1 MENFLSGAVAMASL
15 VAGLFFFRF
24 WWKSRDRFFL
34 YFAVSFWLEGV
45 NRSYLVL
52 GGEMQGAFPVYYG
65 IRLISYGL
73 ILLAIWDKNR
83 PLRPG
88 GTKAGLERGD

>member
-1 MENFLSGAVAMASL
+1 MENFLSGAVALASL
-15 VAGLFFFRF
+15 AVGLFFFRF

-34 YFAVSFWLEGV
+34 YFAVSFWLEAV

-52 GGEMQGAFPVYYG
+52 GGEMREDFPVYYS
-65 IRLISYGL
+65 IRLVSYGL

-83 PLRPG
+83 PPRR
-88 GTKAGLERGD
+88 AGRDS